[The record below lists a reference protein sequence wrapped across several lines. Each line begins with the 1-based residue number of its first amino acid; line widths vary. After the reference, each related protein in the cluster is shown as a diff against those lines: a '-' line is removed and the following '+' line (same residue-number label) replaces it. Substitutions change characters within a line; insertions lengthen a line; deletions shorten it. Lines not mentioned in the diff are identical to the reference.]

1 MMKAIVSGVAK
12 ALRDAFPDAER
23 IYMSAIEQELE
34 APAFLVR
41 ISTVTHKPHLGGFYV
56 QEYPVEVVYFT
67 GKHADRDADTEDAMA
82 KMQALPAVLRQ
93 IEAGGQT
100 LTARNTPE
108 TVRVDG
114 DVHCTVTYPARWRY
128 EQPDEPVMM
137 EMETREHVGSG
148 GIVMNTEV

>member
-1 MMKAIVSGVAK
+1 MMKGIVSGVAK
-12 ALRDAFPDAER
+12 TLREAFPDVDR
-23 IYMSAIEQELE
+23 IYMSVIEQELE

-41 ISTVTHKPHLGGFYV
+41 IADVAHKPHLGGFYV

-67 GKHADRDADTEDAMA
+67 GKHADRDADTQDAME

-93 IEAGGQT
+93 IEAKEQT
-100 LTARNTPE
+100 LTARNNPR

-114 DVHCTVTYPARWRY
+114 DVHCTVTYQARWQF

-137 EMETREHVGSG
+137 ELKTREYVDSG
-148 GIVMNTEV
+148 E